1 MAEIVRMPLMSD
13 TMTEGVIAEWHK
25 EIGESVE
32 ASELLAEIETDKA
45 TMEFEAP
52 EDGVLLYR
60 AEKNA
65 TVPVNDILAIIGEK
79 GEDVSAILEA
89 EKKKDNES
97 DKSSDSLPEDISEMP
112 TVSSEEQATKEENKQ
127 KQETETPVFADGR
140 LKASPL
146 AKKMAADNDI
156 DISEVKGS
164 GDEGRIIK
172 RDIEAYL
179 ANKTAETKAV
189 IPTIV
194 TTPNVQ
200 TDSYE
205 EIRVS
210 QMRKVIA
217 RRLAESK
224 YSAPHFYLTITLN
237 MDKAMASRKAM
248 NEFSPVKISF
258 NDLVVKAAAM
268 ALRQHSAVNSSWMGD
283 TIRINKNINIG
294 VAVGVDEGLLVP
306 VLQNADQKS
315 LSELSGETKAFVE
328 KAKNKKLTTAEMS
341 GNTFTI
347 SNLGMFGIDEF
358 TAIINPPD
366 ACIMAV
372 GGIKAVPTVV
382 NGELA
387 IAHQM
392 KVTLSCDHR
401 VVDGVVGAKF
411 LQTFKGLIEDPLR
424 MLV

>member
-1 MAEIVRMPLMSD
+1 M
-13 TMTEGVIAEWHK
+13 
-25 EIGESVE
+25 
-32 ASELLAEIETDKA
+32 
-45 TMEFEAP
+45 
-52 EDGVLLYR
+52 
-60 AEKNA
+60 
-65 TVPVNDILAIIGEK
+65 
-79 GEDVSAILEA
+79 
-89 EKKKDNES
+89 
-97 DKSSDSLPEDISEMP
+97 
-112 TVSSEEQATKEENKQ
+112 
-127 KQETETPVFADGR
+127 
-140 LKASPL
+140 
-146 AKKMAADNDI
+146 
-156 DISEVKGS
+156 
-164 GDEGRIIK
+164 
-172 RDIEAYL
+172 

-372 GGIKAVPTVV
+372 GGIKAVPAVV
-382 NGELA
+382 NGELS

>member
-13 TMTEGVIAEWHK
+13 TMTEGVIAEWYK
-25 EIGESVE
+25 EIGDSVE
-32 ASELLAEIETDKA
+32 ANDLLAEIETDKA

-52 EDGVLLYR
+52 EDGILLFR

-65 TVPVNDILAIIGEK
+65 AIPVNDILAIIGEK
-79 GEDVSAILEA
+79 GEDVDAILA
-89 EKKKDNES
+89 EEKNAK
-97 DKSSDSLPEDISEMP
+97 
-112 TVSSEEQATKEENKQ
+112 KEENVKENKEVSLEQ
-127 KQETETPVFADGR
+127 NMNEIPQAAINQGVVDVSASIPTFADGR

-146 AKKMAADNDI
+146 AKKMAADNNI
-156 DISEVKGS
+156 EISKIKGS

-179 ANKTAETKAV
+179 ANKTQVQESSVVETAKV
-189 IPTIV
+189 S
-194 TTPNVQ
+194 Q
-200 TDSYE
+200 SDDFE
-205 EIRVS
+205 EVRVS
-210 QMRKVIA
+210 QMRKTIA

-224 YSAPHFYLTITLN
+224 YSAPHFYLTITLD
-237 MDKAMASRKAM
+237 MDKTMASRKAM

-258 NDLVVKAAAM
+258 NDLIVKAAAM

-283 TIRINKNINIG
+283 TIRINRNINIG
-294 VAVGVDEGLLVP
+294 VAVGVEEGLLVP
-306 VLQNADQKS
+306 VLRNADQKS
-315 LSELSGETKAFVE
+315 LSELSSETKAFVE
-328 KAKNKKLTTAEMS
+328 KAKSKKLTTADMS

-372 GGIKAVPTVV
+372 GGIKAVPAVV

-387 IAHQM
+387 IANQM